1 MNAETSHPNWAP
13 VSSPDTSALTSNAFG
28 RELFFRPLRHGS
40 ADLAPLQMNVR
51 IVLRGLRRFVAFHN
65 LSQSGVAVVWP
76 GELELPS
83 RDTVIDEVE
92 VCADGQVVVAA
103 PARVSSLQGDH
114 IVGLELQGSIVAID
128 GLMAARDTRMFA
140 AAPPSGGFFPDGAW
154 VGVGE
159 EVFKG
164 RVAELALMIQD
175 ARGRCEA
182 YEAEL
187 GWDRIHAPSDSL
199 AHHAIVRFVADELTP
214 KLVHQICAIDV
225 ARRDADPDH
234 DDAMRAFARRLL
246 HSDIVAAPIMRRAL
260 EKPLGYPGDYE
271 VMRYMYER
279 QFEGSTLL
287 ARALAHAFV
296 HTPPARAVR
305 ARKDMIRAELQ
316 QLLRELAPT
325 GRPVRLLSIAAGPAQ
340 EVFELLRDADDL
352 PAPVD
357 IVLFDQEVSA
367 LAFAYGRLRGLVE
380 QRWQGRATVTYL
392 HEGIKALI
400 KNPDFFDGMG
410 TFDGVICCGLYDYLP
425 DRVAVSL
432 TAKLFSVLG
441 PGGRLWIGNMS
452 GHNPGRWIMEHHL
465 EWFLLYRSHA
475 EMIDFASRGAPT
487 ARLELIEEV
496 TTVNPFVRL
505 TRA

>member
-1 MNAETSHPNWAP
+1 MNAETPRPDWATI
-13 VSSPDTSALTSNAFG
+13 SSPDTSALTSNAFG
-28 RELFFRPLRHGS
+28 RELYFRPLRHGGT
-40 ADLAPLQMNVR
+40 DLAPLQMSVR
-51 IVLRGLRRFVAFHN
+51 LRMQGRQQEVSFHN
-65 LSQSGVAVVWP
+65 LSQSGVAVLWP
-76 GELELPS
+76 DGIGLPS

-92 VCADGQVVVAA
+92 VRADGQVVVAA
-103 PARVSSLQGDH
+103 PARVSSLQGR
-114 IVGLELQGSIVAID
+114 IVAID
-128 GLMAARDTRMFA
+128 GLMAARDTRVFA
-140 AAPPSGGFFPDGAW
+140 AAPPAEGFFPDGAW
-154 VGVGE
+154 AGIGE

-164 RVAELALMIQD
+164 RVAELALMLQD
-175 ARGRCEA
+175 ARVRCEA

-199 AHHAIVRFVADELTP
+199 AHHAIVRFVAEELTP
-214 KLVHQICAIDV
+214 KLVQQICAIDA
-225 ARRDADPDH
+225 ARRGADPDH

-246 HSDIVAAPIMRRAL
+246 HSDIVSAPIMRRAL

-287 ARALAHAFV
+287 SRALAHAFV

-305 ARKDMIRAELQ
+305 ARKDMIRVELQ
-316 QLLRELAPT
+316 QLVRDLAPA

-367 LAFAYGRLRGLVE
+367 LAFAYGRLRGVVE

-400 KNPDFFDGMG
+400 KNPDFFHGMG

-425 DRVAVSL
+425 ERVAVNL
-432 TAKLFSVLG
+432 TAKLFAVLG
-441 PGGRLWIGNMS
+441 DGGRLWIGNMT

-465 EWFLLYRSHA
+465 EWFLLYRTHA
-475 EMIDFASRGAPT
+475 EMMDFARRGAPS
-487 ARLELIEEV
+487 AQIELIEEV

-505 TRA
+505 TRT